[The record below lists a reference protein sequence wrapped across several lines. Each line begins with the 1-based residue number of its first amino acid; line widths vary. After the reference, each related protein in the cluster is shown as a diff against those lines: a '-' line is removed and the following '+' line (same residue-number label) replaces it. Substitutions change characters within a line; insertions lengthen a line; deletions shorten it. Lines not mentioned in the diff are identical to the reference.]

1 MKHPRWC
8 NTQTCSEVYNHTQ
21 EWAVYDW
28 QLRYTSMSV
37 HWFIN
42 VCNISMYLSFVTQLP
57 EDGHMSGRNMQV
69 VYGVYNIHSYTYV
82 HLFFI

>member
-1 MKHPRWC
+1 
-8 NTQTCSEVYNHTQ
+8 
-21 EWAVYDW
+21 
-28 QLRYTSMSV
+28 MSV